1 MSIRVLEDSAG
12 VWIWLHVITSYS
24 IHYTKLYEYF
34 DRENSHKDLLE
45 LQDHY
50 ENEGKSFYM
59 RVITSYSIHYTKL
72 YERLMILAA
81 NFKSNLTRA
90 KTAAYLEQVEAYCS
104 AHDVSDTVMV
114 FPPASA
120 LQESTLHVKVGAQN
134 AFAVANGAYI
144 V

>member
-1 MSIRVLEDSAG
+1 
-12 VWIWLHVITSYS
+12 
-24 IHYTKLYEYF
+24 
-34 DRENSHKDLLE
+34 
-45 LQDHY
+45 
-50 ENEGKSFYM
+50 
-59 RVITSYSIHYTKL
+59 
-72 YERLMILAA
+72 MILAA

-134 AFAVANGAYI
+134 AFAVANGAYTGELAQAGST
-144 V
+144 